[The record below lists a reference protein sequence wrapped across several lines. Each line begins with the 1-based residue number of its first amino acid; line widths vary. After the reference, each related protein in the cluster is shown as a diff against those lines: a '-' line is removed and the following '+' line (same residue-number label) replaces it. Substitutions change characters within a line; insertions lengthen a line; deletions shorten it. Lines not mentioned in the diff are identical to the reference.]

1 MMMTTLCFNCMEVD
15 TMYYQVKDFIS
26 KNSEQGITVTLR
38 LKLNP
43 NDPYSVFIKYLKVVS
58 YYEI

>member
-1 MMMTTLCFNCMEVD
+1 
-15 TMYYQVKDFIS
+15 MYYQVKDFIS